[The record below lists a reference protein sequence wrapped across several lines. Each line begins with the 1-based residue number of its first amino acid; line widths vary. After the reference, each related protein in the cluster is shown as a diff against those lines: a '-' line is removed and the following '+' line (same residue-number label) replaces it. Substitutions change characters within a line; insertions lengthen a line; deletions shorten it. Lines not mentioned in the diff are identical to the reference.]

1 MREESSGAVGRIR
14 LSCHRPAG
22 YCTGLGTYLLG
33 GPNSKKRT
41 ASSLPGRKRRPG
53 LEKGSPLLPAL
64 CFITIINVSLS
75 LPPPSLLLTPP
86 LLPSDPDPRPSPFGL
101 VPPNSRTLAAA
112 TAQPRPYQSRLQ
124 SASLGFQASATAAVN
139 RGHYRQQRAKSPP
152 GCSRSGIAQPPPA
165 RLPLSPSPFNNVPS
179 TVAQTH
185 ATSASRQASPAQA
198 PSAASHRID
207 DAVAVAVAA
216 ATLLPLNATAR
227 ARARALRPPFFLL
240 ELIVG
245 FLAHSLALTA
255 DAFHMLND
263 IISLVIGLWA
273 VVAAQKETTDEYTFG
288 WVRAEILGAFFN
300 AVFLIALCVSIILE
314 ALTRFV
320 EPPEINN
327 PKLILIVGC
336 AGLFSNLLGFVV
348 LGGHGHSHDHDH
360 GDEGHDHDH
369 AHGEHSHDHSHTNDA
384 EEGRAGRDI
393 RSEVADE
400 SGDVNDILPEVVVR
414 RATTDRSGTDSPE
427 TTRRIRFG
435 DDAQGRDESNTRG
448 SRASGQSRG
457 RVRRRS
463 SKSGHSRFASIEDMS
478 IHPASFRQDI
488 IAASLAASS
497 NGPVAETD
505 SSEES
510 AVADSENDAN
520 ESSPLLKDSNATSN
534 NGTIAHKSH
543 SHSTSTTWRR
553 RARRD
558 SSVHDGHN
566 HTMPRKPGSKVS
578 GHSHADMGMNAM
590 MLHVLGDALG
600 NVGVIITA
608 LIIWLTDWPGKI
620 YADPT
625 VSLFITAII
634 LKTSIPLTLATA
646 RVLLQATPEN
656 ICIQDIRQDI
666 ERLPGVVSC
675 HHIHVWQLSDTK
687 IVARKCLHAYGI
699 HSATIQPEFCLDQK
713 HQRDHDVAALSL
725 DGATADGPADAACL
739 LECVDDCEEQ
749 GCCTQDTA
757 SSTRRGSDS
766 SQGDAQPRS

>member
-1 MREESSGAVGRIR
+1 MAGSSKWAWSKSTRIKVM
-14 LSCHRPAG
+14 LIID
-22 YCTGLGTYLLG
+22 
-33 GPNSKKRT
+33 T
-41 ASSLPGRKRRPG
+41 A
-53 LEKGSPLLPAL
+53 
-64 CFITIINVSLS
+64 
-75 LPPPSLLLTPP
+75 
-86 LLPSDPDPRPSPFGL
+86 
-101 VPPNSRTLAAA
+101 
-112 TAQPRPYQSRLQ
+112 
-124 SASLGFQASATAAVN
+124 
-139 RGHYRQQRAKSPP
+139 
-152 GCSRSGIAQPPPA
+152 
-165 RLPLSPSPFNNVPS
+165 
-179 TVAQTH
+179 
-185 ATSASRQASPAQA
+185 
-198 PSAASHRID
+198 
-207 DAVAVAVAA
+207 
-216 ATLLPLNATAR
+216 
-227 ARARALRPPFFLL
+227 FFLL

-360 GDEGHDHDH
+360 DDEGHDH
-369 AHGEHSHDHSHTNDA
+369 AHGEHAHDHSHANDA
-384 EEGRAGRDI
+384 EEGRARRDI

-400 SGDVNDILPEVVVR
+400 SGEVNDVLPEVVVR
-414 RATTDRSGTDSPE
+414 RATSGTESPE

-510 AVADSENDAN
+510 AVADYDNDAD
-520 ESSPLLKDSNATSN
+520 ESSPLLKDNGAGNN
-534 NGTIAHKSH
+534 NGTMARKSH
-543 SHSTSTTWRR
+543 SHSTSGTWRR

-558 SSVHDGHN
+558 SSVHNGHN
-566 HTMPRKPGSKVS
+566 HTMPRKPGSKAS

-656 ICIQDIRQDI
+656 ISIQEIRQDI

-687 IVARKCLHAYGI
+687 VVASLHLQVSFPINTHSGEKYMQLAKRARKCLHGYGI

-713 HQRDHDVAALSL
+713 HQRDHDAAALAL
-725 DGATADGPADAACL
+725 DGAAGDGPADAACL
-739 LECVDDCEEQ
+739 LECVDDCEAQ
-749 GCCTQDTA
+749 GCCTQDTTSKA

-766 SQGDAQPRS
+766 SHDGAPSQS